1 MKLQADRRFKAL
13 LKRDRRLE
21 GRYFLANKSVKVYC
35 CRICGGKA
43 PLAKNVEIFTHRAEA
58 EAAGYRP
65 CRRCRPEL
73 VPEHTDKEI
82 KNQLSRSISFN
93 INGGF
98 LTNHSLKELAAK
110 LHTTEP
116 QLQKFFT
123 EEFGVAPQQ
132 FWQTHRLLLAKQL
145 LTDSAIPLPEV
156 AKASGFTNVQELH
169 AVLAENYHLH
179 PSDFRKRQRKD
190 VAKSFGDFSFR
201 LAYRPPLDWERLLKF
216 LSRRAVPEVEAVEDG
231 CYLRT
236 VHVEQSHQ
244 LFSGAVT
251 VRNDPENS
259 RLMIQ
264 IAPELLPVSAM
275 ILERMKSL
283 FDLQA
288 DPAAIAQRLG
298 SLGKAR
304 PGLRVP
310 GSFDTFEMAV
320 RAILGQQVSVA
331 GARTLIGRF
340 AVRFGTAL
348 ATGHLL
354 LTHLFP
360 TPKRVSRAS
369 VDLIQSIGITN
380 QRAKSILGLAR
391 AISKGNLL
399 LEPGLPPEPTIEQ
412 LCNIPGVGEWTADY
426 IAMRALSW
434 TDAFLHTDLVMRR
447 VLKEEDSKK
456 ILHKAEKWR
465 PYRAYAVL
473 HLWNEAGEV

>member
-1 MKLQADRRFKAL
+1 MKLQTDRRFNAL
-13 LKRDRRLE
+13 LKRDRHLE
-21 GRYFLANKSVKVYC
+21 GRYYLANKSVKVYC

-65 CRRCRPEL
+65 CRLCRPEL

-93 INGGF
+93 INQGY
-98 LTNHSLKELAAK
+98 LTNHSFKELAGK
-110 LHTTEP
+110 LHTTES
-116 QLQKFFT
+116 QLHKFFT
-123 EEFGVAPQQ
+123 TEFGVAPQQ

-145 LTDSAIPLPEV
+145 LTDSAIPLSEV
-156 AKASGFTNVQELH
+156 AKASGFINVQELH
-169 AVLAENYHLH
+169 AVLAEKYHLH

-236 VHVEQSHQ
+236 VHIERSQQ
-244 LFSGAVT
+244 LFSGTVT
-251 VRNDPENS
+251 VKNDPQHCW
-259 RLMIQ
+259 LMIQ
-264 IAPELLPVSAM
+264 IAQGLLPVSAM
-275 ILERMKSL
+275 ILERMKYL
-283 FDLQA
+283 FDLHA
-288 DPAAIAQRLG
+288 DPVAIAQRLG
-298 SLGKAR
+298 TLGKAR

-348 ATGHLL
+348 ATGQLL

-380 QRAKSILGLAR
+380 QRAKSILSLAR

-399 LEPGLPPEPTIEQ
+399 LEPGLPPQPAIEK
-412 LCNIPGVGEWTADY
+412 LRSIPGIGEWTADY
-426 IAMRALSW
+426 IAMRALAW
-434 TDAFLHTDLVMRR
+434 PDAFLHTDVVIRR
-447 VLKEEDSKK
+447 VLKEENSNK
-456 ILHKAEKWR
+456 LLRRSEKWR

-473 HLWNEAGEV
+473 QLWSEAGEA